1 MNDRAPRTRRPD
13 LPHRRQEQGN
23 SLGRILRERRLWY
36 KIRVRV
42 GRCLAVVASHPV
54 FVFVLPSS

>member
-1 MNDRAPRTRRPD
+1 MNDRAPRTMRRD
-13 LPHRRQEQGN
+13 LPHRRHEQGN

-42 GRCLAVVASHPV
+42 GKSFAVDASHPG